1 MMRRK
6 DNRMVLRPGN
16 QQPPKK
22 RSFFNRNSR
31 DSRNARISRNNRSY
45 GNNRPYPN
53 SYGGNQRKPR
63 SKMTIFILILM
74 LVAFIIG
81 AGVGITFSL
90 DDGEDSGPHYEN
102 VTVEMTTNVTNN
114 SSEVAYDENIDSAD
128 YNDPQSV
135 QQSQNAYA
143 DSVYNEYG
151 YNDGS
156 YYGVSS
162 YDGYG
167 YYDEYGNY
175 YYY

>member
-1 MMRRK
+1 MRPVDGQHIDQRQAECFDCLPVLRDAGYHFRVRPRERRVHRK
-6 DNRMVLRPGN
+6 DDTDRLAVLDGFLGVVESDRHSVNPADVGF
-16 QQPPKK
+16 
-22 RSFFNRNSR
+22 RV
-31 DSRNARISRNNRSY
+31 DDLT
-45 GNNRPYPN
+45 G
-53 SYGGNQRKPR
+53 
-63 SKMTIFILILM
+63 
-74 LVAFIIG
+74 LVLA
-81 AGVGITFSL
+81 VNL